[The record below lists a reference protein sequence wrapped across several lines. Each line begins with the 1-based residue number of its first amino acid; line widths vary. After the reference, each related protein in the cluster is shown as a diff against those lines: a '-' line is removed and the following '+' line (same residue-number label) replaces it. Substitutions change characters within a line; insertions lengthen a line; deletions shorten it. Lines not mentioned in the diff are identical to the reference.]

1 MLVDDLVLS
10 KSLGK
15 GSFGEVFLTK
25 KVRGTELY
33 ATKRM
38 DRAEYSKPE
47 NNKRLINEISI
58 LQKIKHPNIVR
69 LIEVKKTKSHIYIVT
84 EFCNGGSLSE
94 NLNKY
99 IKANKKPFSEEIV
112 QYLMRQLVSAINY
125 LHKNKIIHRDL
136 KLDNILINFPTEK
149 DKTDLNMLA
158 AQIKIID
165 FGFATRLR
173 TANQNLT
180 KTVLGTPSNIYPK
193 LLNNMERHQNS
204 LEGYDEKVDIWSLG
218 TLCYEMIVGR
228 LTFFGRNMNEL
239 YEKVKRGNYK
249 LPLWLSKEA
258 VSFLNGMLQYD
269 SKRRLSSDDLLRHDF
284 LTKNVKDFQSV
295 DKNQLKG
302 KINGNMMN
310 INIKNN
316 NTIWGIFNE
325 NHNDIND
332 NVPLSEEEGIKNF
345 ETMPNTEGMGE
356 KFLNNND
363 NKILNNNKINNNNN
377 NNKINNNNIQSKN
390 PNTFSN
396 VSSFAVV
403 NEIKNVDTTN
413 QINHLNNNQKIIP
426 GNNPLIQKN
435 HQIKPNINN
444 KNPQLLNT
452 TFPSRQFDRQHT
464 FDNNMNLLNQNN
476 KKMPHNQ
483 NPLYRTNINQQNQN
497 QNHQNK
503 APHPLQKRYTLQN
516 NPNQVNNIYNNF
528 NAQQKLP
535 NMSQMNEFCKIKSNA
550 LNEFL

>member
-25 KVRGTELY
+25 KVNGTELY

-38 DRAEYSKPE
+38 DRAEYDKPE

-180 KTVLGTPSNIYPK
+180 KTVLGTPSNMEPHM
-193 LLNNMERHQNS
+193 LNNMELRQNS

-228 LTFFGRNMNEL
+228 LTFSYNSFIFL
-239 YEKVKRGNYK
+239 PKKVKR
-249 LPLWLSKEA
+249 P
-258 VSFLNGMLQYD
+258 
-269 SKRRLSSDDLLRHDF
+269 
-284 LTKNVKDFQSV
+284 
-295 DKNQLKG
+295 
-302 KINGNMMN
+302 
-310 INIKNN
+310 
-316 NTIWGIFNE
+316 TII
-325 NHNDIND
+325 
-332 NVPLSEEEGIKNF
+332 S
-345 ETMPNTEGMGE
+345 
-356 KFLNNND
+356 
-363 NKILNNNKINNNNN
+363 
-377 NNKINNNNIQSKN
+377 
-390 PNTFSN
+390 
-396 VSSFAVV
+396 
-403 NEIKNVDTTN
+403 
-413 QINHLNNNQKIIP
+413 
-426 GNNPLIQKN
+426 
-435 HQIKPNINN
+435 
-444 KNPQLLNT
+444 
-452 TFPSRQFDRQHT
+452 
-464 FDNNMNLLNQNN
+464 
-476 KKMPHNQ
+476 
-483 NPLYRTNINQQNQN
+483 
-497 QNHQNK
+497 
-503 APHPLQKRYTLQN
+503 
-516 NPNQVNNIYNNF
+516 
-528 NAQQKLP
+528 
-535 NMSQMNEFCKIKSNA
+535 
-550 LNEFL
+550 